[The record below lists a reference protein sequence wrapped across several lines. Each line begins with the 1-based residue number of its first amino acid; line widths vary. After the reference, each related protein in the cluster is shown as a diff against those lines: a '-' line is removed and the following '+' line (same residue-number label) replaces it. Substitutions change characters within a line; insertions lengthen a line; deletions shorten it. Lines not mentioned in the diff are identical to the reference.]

1 MAIVDSY
8 KAMFKRMASERNAL
22 VERNVEL
29 EYQNQSLQ
37 SRLDALADEKVMKLS
52 THNHILIRDK
62 NIVTKHHF
70 QYRSPGLIQNKRSTA
85 IKAFEIF
92 LVIYVTG
99 LDVIST

>member
-37 SRLDALADEKVMKLS
+37 SRLDAFAEEKVMKPD
-52 THNHILIRDK
+52 HP
-62 NIVTKHHF
+62 
-70 QYRSPGLIQNKRSTA
+70 Q
-85 IKAFEIF
+85 
-92 LVIYVTG
+92 
-99 LDVIST
+99 